1 MPDPVAVSTPG
12 GALLVWALIFPA
24 AGALLALVLGGR
36 HAERIVLALI
46 PVGLGLAIAI
56 AAGVLRADAAL
67 VYVVGGWAP
76 PLGIALRADGLSA
89 AMMITTA
96 VVIAAVGLFARA
108 DFQTPQGCPK
118 RARPWRSGHSY
129 WRSGARSTP
138 FSSVTICSICSSRW
152 SC

>member
-1 MPDPVAVSTPG
+1 MPEAVAVSTPG

-36 HAERIVLALI
+36 HPERIVLALM

-76 PLGIALRADGLSA
+76 RSA
-89 AMMITTA
+89 SRC
-96 VVIAAVGLFARA
+96 AR
-108 DFQTPQGCPK
+108 TGCRPQ
-118 RARPWRSGHSY
+118 
-129 WRSGARSTP
+129 
-138 FSSVTICSICSSRW
+138 
-152 SC
+152 